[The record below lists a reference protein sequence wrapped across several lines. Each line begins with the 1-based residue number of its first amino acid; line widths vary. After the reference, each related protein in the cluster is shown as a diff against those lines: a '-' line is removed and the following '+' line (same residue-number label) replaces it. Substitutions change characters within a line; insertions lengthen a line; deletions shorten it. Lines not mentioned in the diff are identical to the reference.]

1 MDIYLAVLEENVL
14 EVPDGKGLGIV
25 LIISD

>member
-14 EVPDGKGLGIV
+14 EELDGKGLGTV

>member
-14 EVPDGKGLGIV
+14 EEPDGKGLGTV

>member
-14 EVPDGKGLGIV
+14 EERDGKGLGTV